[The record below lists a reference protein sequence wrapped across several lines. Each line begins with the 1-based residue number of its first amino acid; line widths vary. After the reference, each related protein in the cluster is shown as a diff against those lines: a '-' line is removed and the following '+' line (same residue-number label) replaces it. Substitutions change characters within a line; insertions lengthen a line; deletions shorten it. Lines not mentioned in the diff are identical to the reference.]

1 MTKVF
6 QTNFNPGT
14 HPNPGNCWQAQI
26 ASLLSLQLEQVPNF
40 IEYGDKCN
48 EAVLEFLNSMG
59 YDYEGYVH
67 NPRRM
72 GCDGDF
78 TKLTDKVVYE
88 LDGVDGLFAACVW
101 SPKYFTMEAMCDW
114 NQVQPTH
121 AVIMDKHF
129 NIVHDPNPNYAE
141 VKEYPLANIL
151 GWNGIIGFDIIT
163 KRN

>member
-14 HPNPGNCWQAQI
+14 HTNPGNCWQAQI
-26 ASLLSLQLEQVPNF
+26 ASLLSLDLNQVPNF
-40 IEYGDKCN
+40 IEYGDDAN
-48 EAVLEFLNSMG
+48 TAVIEFLAKNG
-59 YDYEGYVH
+59 YQYDGYVH
-67 NPRRM
+67 NPRRL
-72 GCDGDF
+72 GCDGNF
-78 TKLTDKVVYE
+78 SEVTDKVVYE
-88 LDGVDGLFAACVW
+88 LEGVDGLFAACVW

-114 NQVQPTH
+114 NQVQPIH

-151 GWNGIIGFDIIT
+151 GWNGIIGFDIIR
-163 KRN
+163 KV